1 MLFTFEEAKSLRF
14 CCHSFLED
22 EQLIPVLRYEELR
35 KPVPSYL
42 DEDDAVTL
50 LVQATNKAFS
60 GYASAKPWTPA
71 EVLALWYAL
80 SYTVNTYELS
90 PFAEQVA
97 LPVVQKLGDMYE
109 EILPSLPPE
118 LSALT
123 GHDYS

>member
-1 MLFTFEEAKSLRF
+1 MIFTFEEAKFLRF
-14 CCHSFLED
+14 CCQCFLED
-22 EQLIPVLRYEELR
+22 EQLIPTLRYEELR
-35 KPVPSYL
+35 KPMPSYL

-50 LVQATNKAFS
+50 FVQATNKTFC
-60 GYASAKPWTPA
+60 GLVSAKPLTPA

-90 PFAEQVA
+90 AVAEQVA
-97 LPVVQKLGDMYE
+97 LPVAQKLGDLYE
-109 EILPSLPPE
+109 EIWPSLPPD